1 MEQEEKT
8 VDIVVQ
14 EYEQKLTELE
24 NQKNEEIKKLK
35 EEHAQEVRAIISGR
49 KNPQEIKPTENEEE
63 EKDFYTREIEKT
75 KKKLK
80 LIKEEK

>member
-1 MEQEEKT
+1 MEDEEKT

-49 KNPQEIKPTENEEE
+49 KQPQEKPTEDEEE
-63 EKDFYTREIEKT
+63 DKDFFTKEIEKT
-75 KKKLK
+75 KKNLK
-80 LIKEEK
+80 LE

>member
-1 MEQEEKT
+1 MEDEEKT

-14 EYEQKLTELE
+14 EYEQKLTDLE

-49 KNPQEIKPTENEEE
+49 KQPQEKPTEDEEE
-63 EKDFYTREIEKT
+63 DKDFFTKEIEKT
-75 KKKLK
+75 KKNLK
-80 LIKEEK
+80 LE